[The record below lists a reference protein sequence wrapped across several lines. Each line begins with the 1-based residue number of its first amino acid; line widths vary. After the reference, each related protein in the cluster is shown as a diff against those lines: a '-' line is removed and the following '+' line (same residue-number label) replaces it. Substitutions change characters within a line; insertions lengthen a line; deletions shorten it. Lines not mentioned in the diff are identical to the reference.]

1 MSDPMGPDDILVI
14 TTQDFTIRG
23 NKDLYQASYALM
35 SYFSGL
41 CRHGRIADA
50 YAGPTRPPADSD
62 DTADSTVYDPDD
74 RGGEHLGGEHLT
86 IRIEVIA
93 DTLDRGTTTALETMH
108 RGFTTLGQALPDQY
122 SPDEIQV
129 LTIAIGG
136 DDLHITHLDRAAAYR
151 RVGLTP

>member
-1 MSDPMGPDDILVI
+1 MSDRSDPMGPDDILVI
-14 TTQDFTIRG
+14 ASQDFTVRG

-50 YAGPTRPPADSD
+50 YAGPTQPPAEHG
-62 DTADSTVYDPDD
+62 YDPRRPRRRAPHRPD
-74 RGGEHLGGEHLT
+74 RS
-86 IRIEVIA
+86 
-93 DTLDRGTTTALETMH
+93 H
-108 RGFTTLGQALPDQY
+108 RRHRRPRHHHRPRDHAPRLHTTLARTLPDQY

-136 DDLHITHLDRAAAYR
+136 DDLTITHLDRTAAYR

>member
-1 MSDPMGPDDILVI
+1 MSDRSDPMGPDDILVI
-14 TTQDFTIRG
+14 ASQDFTVRG

-50 YAGPTRPPADSD
+50 YAGPTQPPAEHG
-62 DTADSTVYDPDD
+62 YDPDD
-74 RGGEHLGGEHLT
+74 LGGEHLT
-86 IRIEVIA
+86 VRIEVIA
-93 DTLDRGTTTALETMH
+93 DTVDHGTTTALETMH
-108 RGFTTLGQALPDQY
+108 RGFTTLARTLPDQY

-136 DDLHITHLDRAAAYR
+136 DDLTITHLDRTAAYR